1 MQTTSRKYS
10 YLVTAIILAWL
21 TFLAATRSWLP
32 VLDDM
37 NLVFHEAG
45 HAIFGFSPDVVAV
58 LAGSLFQIL
67 LPFAIAFAFI
77 RQRDWLG
84 VLIMTW
90 WGGEN
95 MIGVGRYIADARAQ
109 NLDLLGGEHDWANL
123 LGRVSDLLPYD
134 TAIGGGVRNF
144 GIVVMIVSI
153 SLLILLFAHKIKE
166 SLRSGER

>member
-1 MQTTSRKYS
+1 MA
-10 YLVTAIILAWL
+10 AIILGWL
-21 TFLAATRSWLP
+21 TFLAITRSWLP

-45 HAIFGFSPDVVAV
+45 HAIFVFFPDVVVV

-67 LPFAIAFAFI
+67 LPLGLALAFV

-123 LGRVSDLLPYD
+123 LGRVPNLFPYD

-144 GIVVMIVSI
+144 GIVVMLASI
-153 SLLILLFAHKIKE
+153 SLLILLFVRKIKE